1 MKKPD
6 LMLKQL
12 LMMDLLLLMVMKMLE
27 AMGVAAVVDLPV
39 VLAVVVAAVNC
50 IGLILGWY
58 LVMGCDQNLC
68 ELSMNNISHFHICMK
83 R

>member
-6 LMLKQL
+6 LMLLKQL

-58 LVMGCDQNLC
+58 LVVGCDQNLC
-68 ELSMNNISHFHICMK
+68 ELNVIIISHFPI
-83 R
+83 